1 MNQATKL
8 AKKHN
13 EDNCTVPAPTT
24 LADQRLPR
32 RHFATQA
39 AEMPLDRP
47 PSIIPSWT
55 ADRWSDQ
62 WKTTSTSLKK
72 FIPEPSAKPAGCDL
86 PRKAWV
92 NLNRIRTG
100 VGRTKHFLHKIGA
113 DPSPN
118 CECGRIQTMDH
129 IIDDCPLYKS
139 PHGFPG
145 IQELDD
151 DTIRWL
157 HKDLPV

>member
-1 MNQATKL
+1 
-8 AKKHN
+8 
-13 EDNCTVPAPTT
+13 
-24 LADQRLPR
+24 
-32 RHFATQA
+32 
-39 AEMPLDRP
+39 MPLDRP

-151 DTIRWL
+151 DTISWL